1 MKPVLR
7 RAALVAVL
15 LPATLL
21 GTEAAHAQACISLNA
36 VDVAAVENFD
46 TLATSGTANA
56 LALTGWQLTES
67 GGGARDNELYAA
79 DTGSGN
85 TGDTLSYGSSG
96 SSERALGALRSGSL
110 IPIFG
115 ACYTN
120 NTGAPIT
127 ALDIAYNGEHWRT
140 GTISRSDRL
149 DFQYSLDAISL
160 VSGTWIDA
168 DALDFTSTPRAV
180 TGPLN
185 GNAAENRA
193 ALAANIGQLS
203 IPAGATVWIRWS
215 DLDASG
221 ADDGLAVDDVQLT
234 ARGAGG
240 GLPVLS
246 VDDASILEGDD
257 GIASLH
263 FTLSLSR
270 PAGPGGVSVR
280 VTTADGTAAAAG
292 GDFDALEMTALVAE
306 GQSQADVFVIVHG
319 DTVQED
325 DEILTLQL
333 GDATGA
339 TVADALGV
347 GTIVNDDFI
356 VTAVHDIQGAGAQS
370 PLAGQFVTTTGI
382 VTGRKSSGF
391 FVQASDGEADADPAT
406 SEAVF
411 VFTGGTPPAAAA
423 VGNLVRVRGTVV
435 EFVPPQDPGQAPLTE
450 IGGSPTVT
458 ALSAGNALPA
468 PIALDATFPDPNG
481 ALDQLER
488 VEGMR
493 VTVDSFTVTAATGGS
508 KSGNLEVNANAT
520 SNGVFHGVVSG
531 MARPFRESGIQAPDA
546 PPGGVGTPP
555 IPRWDFNPELISVD
569 SDALGGAG
577 YTLNLPA
584 GTVIESLTGPLDFG
598 FRRYTLL
605 RDPAVPIA
613 LSPLQLPRAA
623 RLPREDEVTVA
634 AYNLERFFDTVN
646 DPAVSET
653 VLTPAAFERRLAKA
667 SLGIRDYLHTPDILA
682 VVEMENLST
691 LQTLAQRIGTD
702 AVAAGQPD
710 PQYVAY
716 LQEGNDIGGIDV
728 GFLVKNAEVAAGIAR
743 VQVVSVTQIG
753 KDLQWQQPDGTLATL
768 NDRPPLQLE
777 AVVHYA
783 DGRTWP
789 ISVMAVH
796 QRSLNDAELDDATGQ
811 RVRLKRQRQAEYLA
825 TVIDERQKASPQ
837 TRLVVLGDFNA
848 FAFNDGLVDAMNVVT
863 GTPTPDEQT
872 VVPGDGVDL
881 LETDLVNLGELAPPQ
896 ERYSFVFDGNAQTL
910 DHVLVNEELVLNTT
924 VAEID
929 HARINA
935 DFPETDRNGALT
947 RLADHDPVVAYFA
960 PRARADLA
968 IAAEAATATVRIDQ
982 PLQFAATL
990 ANHGPDAADHPGV
1003 GFALDAELPTMTVA
1017 APSGWS
1023 CDAAQVGNGT
1033 TSVACSANTLA
1044 HDASAAFAVQAVV
1057 PPALVNG
1064 TVTLAVA
1071 TQAQSLDPEPGNNQ
1085 ANATIGVIGQA
1096 DLAVMLAGPT
1106 KKLHYGLVEAFAL
1119 TLRNDG
1125 PDAAWQPVVT
1135 WIGDAPAANV
1145 AIDAPTGWACVVNG
1159 DAVRFEAACRRDGSL
1174 ASGVS
1179 AGFNAHI
1186 RIPARPDS
1194 TRFLTLRATAASA
1207 TPDAADGDNS
1217 AGYANRIVGV
1227 P

>member
-21 GTEAAHAQACISLNA
+21 ATEAAHAQACTSLNA

-56 LALTGWQLTES
+56 LALTGWQLSES

-85 TGDTLSYGSSG
+85 TGDTISYGSSG
-96 SSERALGALRSGSL
+96 SGDRALGGLRSGSL

-120 NTGAPIT
+120 NTGAPIN
-127 ALDIAYNGEHWRT
+127 ALDIAYNGEQWRT

-168 DALDFTSTPRAV
+168 DALDFASTPRAI
-180 TGPLN
+180 TGALD
-185 GNAAENRA
+185 GNAAGNRA

-203 IPAGATVWIRWS
+203 IPAGATVWIRWT

-246 VDDASILEGDD
+246 IDDASVSEGDH

-270 PAGPGGVSVR
+270 AAGPGGVGVR
-280 VTTADGTAAAAG
+280 VTTADGTASATG
-292 GDFDALEMTALVAE
+292 GDFDALDITALIAQ

-319 DTVQED
+319 DTVPEG
-325 DEILTLQL
+325 DETLTLQL

-339 TVADALGV
+339 TVADALAV
-347 GTIVNDDFI
+347 GTIVNDDFV
-356 VTAVHDIQGAGAQS
+356 VTAIHDIQGNAATS
-370 PLAGQFVTTTGI
+370 AHANELVTTTGI

-391 FVQASDGEADADPAT
+391 FLQASDAEADADPAT

-435 EFVPPQDPGQAPLTE
+435 EFVPAQDPGQAPLTE
-450 IGGSPTVT
+450 IGSPTVT
-458 ALSAGNALPA
+458 ALSTGNALPS
-468 PIALDATFPDPNG
+468 PVPLDTTFPDPNG

-493 VTVDSFTVTAATGGS
+493 VTVASFTVTAPTSGT
-508 KSGNLEVNANAT
+508 KSGNLEVNASAT

-531 MARPFRESGIQAPDA
+531 IARPFRQPGIQAPDA
-546 PPGGVGTPP
+546 PPGGVGIPP

-569 SDALGGAG
+569 SDALGGPG

-584 GTVIESLTGPLDFG
+584 GTVIENLTGPLDFG

-605 RDPAVPIA
+605 RDPAVSIA
-613 LSPLQLPRAA
+613 LSPLPLPRAA

-653 VLTPAAFERRLAKA
+653 VLTPAAFERRLSKA

-691 LQTLAQRIGTD
+691 LQALAQRIGTD

-728 GFLVKNAEVAAGIAR
+728 GFLVKNAEVAMGVAR
-743 VQVVSVTQIG
+743 VEAVSVTQIG
-753 KDLQWQQPDGTLATL
+753 KDLQWQQPDGTPATL
-768 NDRPPLQLE
+768 NDRPPLL
-777 AVVHYA
+777 
-783 DGRTWP
+783 
-789 ISVMAVH
+789 
-796 QRSLNDAELDDATGQ
+796 
-811 RVRLKRQRQAEYLA
+811 
-825 TVIDERQKASPQ
+825 
-837 TRLVVLGDFNA
+837 
-848 FAFNDGLVDAMNVVT
+848 
-863 GTPTPDEQT
+863 
-872 VVPGDGVDL
+872 
-881 LETDLVNLGELAPPQ
+881 
-896 ERYSFVFDGNAQTL
+896 
-910 DHVLVNEELVLNTT
+910 
-924 VAEID
+924 
-929 HARINA
+929 
-935 DFPETDRNGALT
+935 
-947 RLADHDPVVAYFA
+947 
-960 PRARADLA
+960 
-968 IAAEAATATVRIDQ
+968 
-982 PLQFAATL
+982 
-990 ANHGPDAADHPGV
+990 
-1003 GFALDAELPTMTVA
+1003 
-1017 APSGWS
+1017 
-1023 CDAAQVGNGT
+1023 
-1033 TSVACSANTLA
+1033 
-1044 HDASAAFAVQAVV
+1044 
-1057 PPALVNG
+1057 
-1064 TVTLAVA
+1064 
-1071 TQAQSLDPEPGNNQ
+1071 
-1085 ANATIGVIGQA
+1085 
-1096 DLAVMLAGPT
+1096 
-1106 KKLHYGLVEAFAL
+1106 
-1119 TLRNDG
+1119 
-1125 PDAAWQPVVT
+1125 
-1135 WIGDAPAANV
+1135 
-1145 AIDAPTGWACVVNG
+1145 
-1159 DAVRFEAACRRDGSL
+1159 
-1174 ASGVS
+1174 
-1179 AGFNAHI
+1179 
-1186 RIPARPDS
+1186 
-1194 TRFLTLRATAASA
+1194 
-1207 TPDAADGDNS
+1207 
-1217 AGYANRIVGV
+1217 
-1227 P
+1227 